1 MLRSRTGGDGGT
13 LAPPISAQGFR
24 IGSGKYCAR
33 SDLVELAVVLRRFT
47 FRLVLPAIVGAALG
61 FFALALAVQ
70 DEPSIPAPL
79 LSLFSPGLKIAELLA
94 PAKHESLASTFG
106 GFLRVALGVN
116 IAFYFAIFALAAY
129 LVDRRRS
136 R

>member
-1 MLRSRTGGDGGT
+1 M
-13 LAPPISAQGFR
+13 
-24 IGSGKYCAR
+24 
-33 SDLVELAVVLRRFT
+33 
-47 FRLVLPAIVGAALG
+47 
-61 FFALALAVQ
+61 ALAVQ

>member
-1 MLRSRTGGDGGT
+1 
-13 LAPPISAQGFR
+13 
-24 IGSGKYCAR
+24 
-33 SDLVELAVVLRRFT
+33 VVLKRLT
-47 FRLVLPAIVGAALG
+47 FRLVLPAFAGAALG

-70 DEPSIPAPL
+70 DEPVIPTPL

-116 IAFYFAIFALAAY
+116 MAFYFAILALIAY
-129 LVDRRRS
+129 LVDRRRPH
-136 R
+136 

>member
-1 MLRSRTGGDGGT
+1 
-13 LAPPISAQGFR
+13 
-24 IGSGKYCAR
+24 
-33 SDLVELAVVLRRFT
+33 LVEFAVVLRRVT
-47 FRLVLPAIVGAALG
+47 FRLILPAIVGAALG

-79 LSLFSPGLKIAELLA
+79 LSLFSPGLKVAEFLT
-94 PAKHESLASTFG
+94 PAKHESLGSTFG

-116 IAFYFAIFALAAY
+116 IAFYFAILSGTAY
-129 LVDRRRS
+129 LVDRRLR

>member
-1 MLRSRTGGDGGT
+1 
-13 LAPPISAQGFR
+13 
-24 IGSGKYCAR
+24 
-33 SDLVELAVVLRRFT
+33 LVELAVVLRRFT

-129 LVDRRRS
+129 LMDRRRS

>member
-1 MLRSRTGGDGGT
+1 M
-13 LAPPISAQGFR
+13 FR
-24 IGSGKYCAR
+24 W
-33 SDLVELAVVLRRFT
+33 
-47 FRLVLPAIVGAALG
+47 VLPAIVGAALG
-61 FFALALAVQ
+61 FFALAFAVQ

-116 IAFYFAIFALAAY
+116 MAFYFAILALAAY